1 MGDNESDDKEVVNGD
16 SEWTFII
23 GDSVSGDMGM
33 LVEVSG
39 HVVVMIETGVVG
51 VSRPDG
57 NSAGSVHSV

>member
-1 MGDNESDDKEVVNGD
+1 VVGDR
-16 SEWTFII
+16 EWTFII

-33 LVEVSG
+33 LVGVSG
-39 HVVVMIETGVVG
+39 HVVAMIETGVVG